1 LTHTSKILFLHFLV
15 NRLKFYSCAGSYI
28 ISLGIELIT
37 SHKISHHV
45 NDMKILD
52 EIRGWKGKPKE
63 LVIFLTKSVKEDKT
77 LFAQLVECLKSGSD
91 VEKGTCADVM
101 KNVTKDEPEIA
112 TPYINE
118 MIEYINYKAPRVKWG
133 VPESIGNIAQ
143 KFPDKVEN
151 AVPKLLINT
160 KDDSTVV
167 RWCAAYALSE
177 IVKSNSK
184 TRSALVPQIEELVKH
199 ENNNGVRNV
208 YLKALK
214 AIERKDN

>member
-1 LTHTSKILFLHFLV
+1 MIAHASRIPFLYFLV
-15 NRLKFYSCAGSYI
+15 NRLKVYSRAGSYI
-28 ISLGIELIT
+28 ISVGIELIT
-37 SHKISHHV
+37 SHKISQHV
-45 NDMKILD
+45 NDMKILE

-77 LFAQLVECLKSGSD
+77 LFAQLVDCLKSGSD

-143 KFPDKVEN
+143 KFPDQVEQ

-160 KDDSTVV
+160 KDESTVV

-177 IVKSNSK
+177 IVKNNHK
-184 TRSALVPQIEELVKH
+184 IRSELFPKIEEIVKN
-199 ENNNGVRNV
+199 EKNNGVKNV

-214 AIERKDN
+214 TIGIKL

>member
-1 LTHTSKILFLHFLV
+1 
-15 NRLKFYSCAGSYI
+15 
-28 ISLGIELIT
+28 
-37 SHKISHHV
+37 
-45 NDMKILD
+45 MKILD